1 MAEFPHDEFS
11 KSYLTELLGTIGTI
25 RPNKAIHSES
35 RQADLWFQRNPN
47 LTIPAQRKKLGTIGQ
62 LLTHDSLI
70 EVFRDPA
77 DPFEIRSCRGKIIDL
92 EGEIIRKANR
102 EKQTVQE
109 KDLPHL
115 WIITPTASD
124 TICKGF
130 NLRRTR
136 IPGVYRFGTLDR
148 TGLIVVHQLP
158 VTEATLWLRILGR
171 EGIQKRAIEEL
182 IHQSEPPELY
192 ASIEELLANYRTK
205 LSTYRTI
212 TPDEEELIMN
222 LSAAYLKKIDE
233 AKREGRTEGR
243 TESHIEIAQ
252 RLLRENS
259 PLEFI
264 SRVTDLPIATLQ
276 QLQRSL

>member
-1 MAEFPHDEFS
+1 MGLTSALGCADESGNRPDDGGLGDQEEAAGQDEFGCCS
-11 KSYLTELLGTIGTI
+11 
-25 RPNKAIHSES
+25 N
-35 RQADLWFQRNPN
+35 
-47 LTIPAQRKKLGTIGQ
+47 
-62 LLTHDSLI
+62 
-70 EVFRDPA
+70 
-77 DPFEIRSCRGKIIDL
+77 
-92 EGEIIRKANR
+92 
-102 EKQTVQE
+102 
-109 KDLPHL
+109 
-115 WIITPTASD
+115 PTAPKSKFPYSNAGSL
-124 TICKGF
+124 KGRST
-130 NLRRTR
+130 NR
-136 IPGVYRFGTLDR
+136 
-148 TGLIVVHQLP
+148 
-158 VTEATLWLRILGR
+158 GR